1 MDLTTFLSNLPVI
14 FSGIKLTLEILVG
27 AIFSGLLFAGLLTTL
42 SFLTKIAK
50 RIIDAYIFVIRGT
63 PMLVQFYFIYYGL
76 PQLDVLHTPWIW
88 PLIASPISCSII
100 ALTLNT
106 GAYTTVI
113 LRGAFLGIP
122 SGEIHAAKALGMTR
136 VQIFRKITLIRAL
149 SLILPVYS
157 NEVLM
162 LLKGTALASTIT
174 VLEIT
179 GTTQLLISETYQTI
193 PYWLIAG
200 AIYLAISGVIIGVFK
215 LLERRF
221 TLR

>member
-1 MDLTTFLSNLPVI
+1 MDLATFISNLPVL
-14 FSGIKLTLEILVG
+14 FTGIKLTLEILVG
-27 AIFSGLLFAGLLTTL
+27 AMACGLLFASLLTTV
-42 SFLTKIAK
+42 SFVSKFAK
-50 RIIDAYIFVIRGT
+50 RFVDAYIFVIRGT

-76 PQLDVLHTPWIW
+76 PQLNILHTPWIW
-88 PLIASPISCSII
+88 QFIASPISCAII

-113 LRGAFLGIP
+113 LRGAFMGVP
-122 SGEIHAAKALGMTR
+122 SGEINAAKALGMTR
-136 VQIFRKITLIRAL
+136 GQIFRKITLIRAL

-200 AIYLAISGVIIGVFK
+200 AIYLCISGIIIGAFK

-221 TLR
+221 AI